1 MTPQRSIA
9 AAALVAAFSFS
20 TSLAISAEQP
30 YPNRT
35 IRVLVGFTPGGYI
48 DIVARLI
55 APKMSESMRGSVIVE
70 NRAGAGANLAAEL
83 VARAAPDGYT
93 ALIVNNA
100 LPISATTYRKLN
112 YDATRD
118 LAPVAMVAI
127 SSHLLIVHPSLPVRT
142 AKELIALAKTR
153 PGQLNF
159 ASGGQ
164 GSGTHLAGELLKL
177 LGGVDIVHIPYKG
190 GADAATAVVTGEASM
205 YFSGVSVGLP
215 LARAGRVRAIAVTT
229 RQRSAIAPDVPTLE
243 EAGVPGYDESLWAA
257 IFVPAGTPKAIVARL
272 NAEILKA
279 LEGPDVRE
287 RLASLG
293 AEPVGST
300 PEQLGARL
308 EAAIEKY
315 GRIVRA
321 VGIRSD

>member
-1 MTPQRSIA
+1 MTQRRGIA
-9 AAALVAAFSFS
+9 AMGLRAVFALATFS
-20 TSLAISAEQP
+20 AIAAEQP
-30 YPNRT
+30 YPSRT
-35 IRVLVGFTPGGYI
+35 IRLLVGFTPGGFI

-70 NRAGAGANLAAEL
+70 NRPGAGANLAAEL
-83 VARAAPDGYT
+83 VARAPPDGYI

-100 LPISATTYRKLN
+100 LPISAATYRKLN

-118 LAPVAMVAI
+118 LAPVALVAN

-142 AKELIALAKTR
+142 ARDLIALAKAR

-164 GSGTHLAGELLKL
+164 GSGTHLTGELLKSL
-177 LGGVDIVHIPYKG
+177 AGIDIVHIPYKG

-205 YFSGVSVGLP
+205 YFSGISVGLP
-215 LARAGRVRAIAVTT
+215 LARAGRVTSIAVTT
-229 RQRSAIAPDVPTLE
+229 RQRSAIAPDIPTLE
-243 EAGVPGYDESLWAA
+243 EAGVPGYEESLWAA
-257 IFVPAGTPKAIVARL
+257 VFVPAGTPKAIVARL

-279 LEGPDVRE
+279 LEGTDVRA

-293 AEPVGST
+293 AEPYGST